1 MFLVPC
7 SWFRIPDSMF
17 WLHVADSMFLIP
29 CSWLN
34 IPDSLSLVQ
43 CFWFHVLGS
52 MFLVP
57 CSWFNVPGSMFLS
70 MFLVPCSWFHLPGS
84 MFWVQC
90 SWFHVPGSMF
100 LIPSFSKVT
109 RFFQHLVSGYR
120 FYLLSFFCLHL
131 FLCCCKSRFILAHSA
146 WFPEYK
152 HWNRFLVPRTEI
164 SELSPVP
171 RT

>member
-120 FYLLSFFCLHL
+120 FYLLSAFVPGSFVVVKVGSQNINIETGSWFLGQKYQNCLQYPGH
-131 FLCCCKSRFILAHSA
+131 
-146 WFPEYK
+146 K
-152 HWNRFLVPRTEI
+152 H
-164 SELSPVP
+164 
-171 RT
+171 